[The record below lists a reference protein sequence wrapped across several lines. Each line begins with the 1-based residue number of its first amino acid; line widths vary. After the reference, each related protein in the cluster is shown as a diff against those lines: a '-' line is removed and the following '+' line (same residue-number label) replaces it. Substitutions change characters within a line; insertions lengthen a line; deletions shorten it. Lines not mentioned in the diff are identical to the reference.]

1 MCIAAV
7 VTAGI
12 HDPEAVSDASMF
24 ADAVARAQ
32 QRGPAALI
40 GAAPDRRVV
49 FLGDEL
55 QNVYE
60 TAAAYPREAARLI
73 GELREAGKMG
83 NVFVAISGSSTK
95 MAEYT
100 MTPSQE
106 LRSLGIVDL
115 NHGIYGVLQVSPPRD
130 VEALDKYVEA
140 RFTRFGVVPC
150 LTARRS
156 CTTEVAWD
164 GTWRGWS

>member
-1 MCIAAV
+1 V

-12 HDPEAVSDASMF
+12 LDPEAVSDASMF

-32 QRGPAALI
+32 QQGPAALI
-40 GAAPDRRVV
+40 GVAPGRRVI

-55 QNVYE
+55 QHVYE
-60 TAAAYPREAARLI
+60 TAAAYPKEAARLI

-95 MAEYT
+95 MAGYT

-106 LRSLGIVDL
+106 LRNLGIVDL

-130 VEALDKYVEA
+130 VKGCWTSTWRRGSHGSAWSL
-140 RFTRFGVVPC
+140 P

-156 CTTEVAWD
+156 CTTQVAWD